1 MKGQTHSVVE
11 IGNRRLH
18 TQTWGDPP
26 ASIVLLHHGL
36 GSISQFR
43 DLPERLHRATGGT
56 ILAYDRAGHGNSLPT
71 PSDEW
76 PADWL
81 HTESD
86 VLAALLVE
94 TGITRPL
101 LVGHSDGASIALIH
115 AASVGESVVGLV
127 ALAPHSFVEDKAVGA
142 IASMRA
148 EPSQMLAT
156 LVEHHT
162 GPLALF
168 EAWSGA
174 WVSDAFRDWD
184 IRDRLGGIT
193 APALVLQGSLDEFAS
208 DEMLW
213 STVSAM
219 GPRAEGRILEG
230 LGHDLPREAPALLCD
245 LIAGF
250 KNLVATPGFG
260 MPLNG

>member
-1 MKGQTHSVVE
+1 MNGPTHSVVE
-11 IGNRRLH
+11 LGDRRLH
-18 TQTWGDPP
+18 TRMWGDPP
-26 ASIVLLHHGL
+26 ATIVLLHHGL

-43 DLPERLHRATGGT
+43 DLPERLHSATGGT

-81 HTESD
+81 HTEAD
-86 VLAALLVE
+86 VLASLLVAM
-94 TGITRPL
+94 GITRPL

-115 AASVGESVVGLV
+115 AAGEDQSVVGLV

-148 EPSQMLAT
+148 ESTQLLAT

-162 GPLALF
+162 EPLALF

-184 IRDRLGGIT
+184 IRDRLAGIT
-193 APALVLQGSLDEFAS
+193 APVLVLQGSRDEFAS
-208 DEMLW
+208 DEMLR
-213 STVSAM
+213 STVTAM
-219 GPRAEGRILEG
+219 GPLAEGRLLDG

-250 KNLVATPGFG
+250 IGLVATPGFD
-260 MPLNG
+260 MPPDG

>member
-1 MKGQTHSVVE
+1 VNGPTHSVVE
-11 IGNRRLH
+11 LSDRRLH
-18 TQTWGDPP
+18 TRTWGDPP

-36 GSISQFR
+36 GSVSQFR

-56 ILAYDRAGHGNSLPT
+56 VLAYDRAGHGNSLPT

-81 HTESD
+81 QTEAD
-86 VLAALLVE
+86 VLASLLVAN
-94 TGITRPL
+94 GITRPL

-115 AASVGESVVGLV
+115 AANVDESVVGLV
-127 ALAPHSFVEDKAVGA
+127 ALAPHSFVEDKAVDA

-148 EPSQMLAT
+148 EPTQLLAT

-162 GPLALF
+162 EPLALF

-193 APALVLQGSLDEFAS
+193 APSLVVQGSRDEFAS

-213 STVSAM
+213 STVNAL
-219 GPRAEGRILEG
+219 GPRAEGRLLDG
-230 LGHDLPREAPALLCD
+230 LGHDLPREACVLLCD

-250 KNLVATPGFG
+250 SHLVATPGLDT
-260 MPLNG
+260 PLDG